1 MSEIASV
8 SAAQRA
14 RLVQDALRVRD
25 QQRDD
30 VVAGRLQAFAEAQRR
45 AQIIEQQV
53 QLQKQRL
60 RDKRNDLEFET
71 EVARELAEQ
80 QRVNDTI
87 RNDTLFQRNQDQIQI
102 ELNASRDAREATENR
117 LLRDLEADRNDALEL
132 DALAQR
138 AEDLRQ
144 ALLDREDR
152 LIERRNAERDAEI
165 RQQEDLQASLAR
177 INGQGDGPL
186 RPQDAPR
193 GGVLDVSA

>member
-1 MSEIASV
+1 M
-8 SAAQRA
+8 
-14 RLVQDALRVRD
+14 RVRD